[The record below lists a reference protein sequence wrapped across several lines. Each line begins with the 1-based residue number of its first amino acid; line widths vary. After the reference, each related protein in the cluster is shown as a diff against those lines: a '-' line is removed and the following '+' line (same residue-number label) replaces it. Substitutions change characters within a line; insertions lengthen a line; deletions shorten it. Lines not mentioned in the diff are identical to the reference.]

1 MNPHGVHELR
11 SLAMHRIV
19 RRKLEQ
25 SPGDVVR
32 YGLENLQRWRRQGV
46 ECEDFDVWE
55 NLLTNGLDR
64 LQTLLEDDSAEAVR
78 LRQSSPFVGLVPEP
92 ERLAIMASIR

>member
-1 MNPHGVHELR
+1 
-11 SLAMHRIV
+11 MHRIV

-32 YGLENLQRWRRQGV
+32 HGLENLQRWRRQGV

-64 LQTLLEDDSAEAVR
+64 LRVLLEENSAEAVR
-78 LRQSSPFVGLVPEP
+78 LRQSSPFAGLVPES
-92 ERLAIMASIR
+92 ERLAIVESIR